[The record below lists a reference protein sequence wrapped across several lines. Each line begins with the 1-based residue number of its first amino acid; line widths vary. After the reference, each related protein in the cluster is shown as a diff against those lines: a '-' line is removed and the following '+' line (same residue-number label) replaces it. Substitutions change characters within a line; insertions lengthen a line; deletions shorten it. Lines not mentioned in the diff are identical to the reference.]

1 MMGAA
6 EHSNTIRQA
15 GSFCRSL
22 ILAVCASLPLHWDA
36 ASAAEAGHPDLSG
49 FWNAGGEGARMEEL
63 MSRIA
68 PNTVLIGDAGSGELA
83 PGDFGGLAVK
93 PHAIEAAREWNP
105 MQDQMV
111 GTVCV
116 PPSVIYSMQGPFPIE
131 IHQGTEMIVIRLEY
145 FDHVR
150 IVFMDG
156 RGHPGEDYPH
166 SKQGHSIGRWE
177 DDILVVDTTH
187 LSSSTISNNGLNHS
201 DRVHLIERFRL
212 TPDGQSLHVTQEFED
227 PEVLDNRGARY
238 MVFSRADGN
247 IWPYECDPSY
257 AADIQARER

>member
-1 MMGAA
+1 MRTA
-6 EHSNTIRQA
+6 EPSNRKRRA
-15 GSFCRSL
+15 DRFCRSL
-22 ILAVCASLPLHWDA
+22 ILAIGASLALHAGA
-36 ASAAEAGHPDLSG
+36 ATAADVEHPDLSG
-49 FWNAGGEGARMEEL
+49 FWNAGGGGAQMEAL
-63 MSRIA
+63 LSKVA
-68 PNTVLIGDAGSGELA
+68 PNTVFIGDSGSSELA

-93 PHAIEAAREWNP
+93 PHAVDAAREWNP

-116 PPSVIYSMQGPFPIE
+116 PPSIIYSMQGPFPIE
-131 IHQGTEMIVIRLEY
+131 IHQGTELIVIRLEY

-156 RGHPGEDYPH
+156 RGHPGDTHPH

-187 LSSSTISNNGLNHS
+187 LSSSTIANNGLNHS
-201 DRVHLIERFRL
+201 DQVHLIERFRL
-212 TPDGQSLHVTQEFED
+212 TPDGQSLHVTQEFQD
-227 PEVLDNRGARY
+227 PEVLDNGGARY
-238 MVFSRADGN
+238 MVFTRGDGN